1 MPRRRNTSPTSSTS
15 ATDLPEN
22 RSVKDH
28 ILDRTIFLI
37 GKMGTTDVSVREIA
51 SEAGVN
57 VAAVSYYF
65 SSKEQ
70 MFAQM
75 GERFRGGYTRV
86 MRLLDTPGVPAEERL
101 RAWSE
106 EVMRSLATYPG
117 ILALMERN
125 MSSEPLDPF
134 ARALRAAMQRA
145 VRRVKAT
152 LAEYVGPVDD
162 ERLAFKLTLFT
173 SALAGPFP
181 RPIGGSQ
188 SKRGLRNPSARARYL
203 DLLLEHLRH

>member
-1 MPRRRNTSPTSSTS
+1 MEAAGEIFAEEGFER
-15 ATDLPEN
+15 ATI
-22 RSVKDH
+22 RKICS
-28 ILDRTIFLI
+28 R
-37 GKMGTTDVSVREIA
+37 
-51 SEAGVN
+51 AGVN

-75 GERFRGGYTRV
+75 GERFRGGYARV
-86 MRLLDTPGVPAEERL
+86 MQLLDAPGVPAEERL
-101 RAWSE
+101 RSWSE
-106 EVMRSLATYPG
+106 EVMRWLATYPG
-117 ILALMERN
+117 IMALMERH
-125 MSSEPLDPF
+125 MTSEPLDPF

-152 LAEYVGPVDD
+152 LAEYVGPVDE

-181 RPIGGSQ
+181 RPIAGAQGRRSL
-188 SKRGLRNPSARARYL
+188 KNPSCRARYL
-203 DLLLEHLRH
+203 ELLLEHLRH